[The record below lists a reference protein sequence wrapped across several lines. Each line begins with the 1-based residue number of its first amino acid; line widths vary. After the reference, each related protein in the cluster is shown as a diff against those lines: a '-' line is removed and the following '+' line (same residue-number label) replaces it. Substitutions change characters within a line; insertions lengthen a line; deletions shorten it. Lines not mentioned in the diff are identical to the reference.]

1 MKHQIDLKNFNL
13 RTDLAIELTE
23 EGTVEEVGK
32 KKITKNNLNKKSK
45 KKINKKPGTY
55 ITIEFEDITDYESRK
70 EVITI
75 LTKELKKVLEKTK
88 IKKEDFGLIIGLGN
102 EKSTPD
108 ALGPLVISKTIVTN
122 HLYLYGDLDDN
133 YRRICALSPGVM
145 GETGIETS
153 DLIKSIIDTVKP
165 NFVIVID
172 ALASSSLE
180 RINKTV
186 QISTSGINPG
196 SGVGNKRKEISEDT
210 LGIPVIA
217 VGVPTVVDAASIVS
231 DTIGYMYKHFAYQ
244 KENINNPKNKLM
256 VNVNYLNKDSQIN
269 NQDKENLF
277 GIVGTLTEK
286 QTKSL
291 ITEVLNPTGYN
302 FMVTPKEEDFVIEK
316 ISDLISESL
325 NHSLHNIENDDYK
338 KML

>member
-1 MKHQIDLKNFNL
+1 
-13 RTDLAIELTE
+13 
-23 EGTVEEVGK
+23 
-32 KKITKNNLNKKSK
+32 
-45 KKINKKPGTY
+45 
-55 ITIEFEDITDYESRK
+55 
-70 EVITI
+70 
-75 LTKELKKVLEKTK
+75 
-88 IKKEDFGLIIGLGN
+88 
-102 EKSTPD
+102 
-108 ALGPLVISKTIVTN
+108 
-122 HLYLYGDLDDN
+122 
-133 YRRICALSPGVM
+133 M

-316 ISDLISESL
+316 LSDLISESL

>member
-1 MKHQIDLKNFNL
+1 
-13 RTDLAIELTE
+13 
-23 EGTVEEVGK
+23 
-32 KKITKNNLNKKSK
+32 
-45 KKINKKPGTY
+45 
-55 ITIEFEDITDYESRK
+55 
-70 EVITI
+70 
-75 LTKELKKVLEKTK
+75 
-88 IKKEDFGLIIGLGN
+88 
-102 EKSTPD
+102 
-108 ALGPLVISKTIVTN
+108 
-122 HLYLYGDLDDN
+122 
-133 YRRICALSPGVM
+133 M

>member
-1 MKHQIDLKNFNL
+1 
-13 RTDLAIELTE
+13 
-23 EGTVEEVGK
+23 
-32 KKITKNNLNKKSK
+32 
-45 KKINKKPGTY
+45 
-55 ITIEFEDITDYESRK
+55 
-70 EVITI
+70 
-75 LTKELKKVLEKTK
+75 
-88 IKKEDFGLIIGLGN
+88 
-102 EKSTPD
+102 
-108 ALGPLVISKTIVTN
+108 
-122 HLYLYGDLDDN
+122 
-133 YRRICALSPGVM
+133 M

-244 KENINNPKNKLM
+244 K
-256 VNVNYLNKDSQIN
+256 
-269 NQDKENLF
+269 
-277 GIVGTLTEK
+277 
-286 QTKSL
+286 
-291 ITEVLNPTGYN
+291 
-302 FMVTPKEEDFVIEK
+302 K
-316 ISDLISESL
+316 I
-325 NHSLHNIENDDYK
+325 
-338 KML
+338 